1 MTGLLLEGFVALVSG
16 GSRGIG
22 KAISLRFAKAK
33 SHLFIN
39 FYQNRS
45 AAEKTAEEASSL
57 GATVHLLQADLK
69 DAAQIR
75 GIFKEINR
83 VCGSL
88 DVLVH
93 SAASGVLRSILEV
106 TGKHWDWVMNT
117 NARSLLLCAREAAS
131 MMREGGRIIS
141 LTSIGS
147 GRVVPQYGSV
157 GVSKAALES
166 LTRYL
171 AAELAPRGITV
182 NAVSAGAVASEVWD
196 LLPDGQEILDKIRKN
211 TPAGRLLTPEEIAE
225 IVFFLVSPDARM
237 IQGQV
242 IVVDGGY
249 SLLAS

>member
-1 MTGLLLEGFVALVSG
+1 
-16 GSRGIG
+16 
-22 KAISLRFAKAK
+22 
-33 SHLFIN
+33 
-39 FYQNRS
+39 
-45 AAEKTAEEASSL
+45 
-57 GATVHLLQADLK
+57 
-69 DAAQIR
+69 
-75 GIFKEINR
+75 
-83 VCGSL
+83 
-88 DVLVH
+88 
-93 SAASGVLRSILEV
+93 
-106 TGKHWDWVMNT
+106 MNT

-182 NAVSAGAVASEVWD
+182 NAISAGAVATEVWD
-196 LLPDGQEILDKIRKN
+196 LLPDGQEILSKIRKN
-211 TPAGRLLTPEEIAE
+211 TPCGRLLTPAEIAE